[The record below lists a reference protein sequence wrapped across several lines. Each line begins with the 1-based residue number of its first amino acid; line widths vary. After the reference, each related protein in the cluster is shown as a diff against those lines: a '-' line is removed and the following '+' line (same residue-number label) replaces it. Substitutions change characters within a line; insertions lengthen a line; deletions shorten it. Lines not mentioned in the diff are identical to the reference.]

1 MKTKKQFTY
10 SICAVVAAMLF
21 IPFSAKADSRADLI
35 RLSHSLEEIVDEL
48 SHEFSAHYRNSHSYS
63 HLISDLKKIKSEAS
77 HIHSLAHNHNVSVHH
92 LEEDMEELDEL
103 SHHLH
108 KLVDQIEKNAG
119 TYVFRLFGDTRH
131 VHSEL
136 SKMTNNIH
144 SMERA
149 VDRME
154 RERNAHH
161 NHGNNNQFSNQHNQN
176 NSGLIQQNRII
187 QQNGLFQQNRQIQH
201 SGHSQH
207 SQQNNQPVV
216 RPPSPVDLHNRS
228 KAALFGRRR

>member
-1 MKTKKQFTY
+1 MKNKRQFTY

-48 SHEFSAHYRNSHSYS
+48 SHEFGAHYRNSHSYS

-77 HIHSLAHNHNVSVHH
+77 HIHSLAHNQNVSVHH

-108 KLVDQIEKNAG
+108 NLVKKIERDAG

-131 VHSEL
+131 VHTEL

-149 VDRME
+149 VDRLE
-154 RERNAHH
+154 RERNAHQ
-161 NHGNNNQFSNQHNQN
+161 NHAHNNQFNNQHNQN
-176 NSGLIQQNRII
+176 NNIFN
-187 QQNGLFQQNRQIQH
+187 QQNRQIQQNQHNQH
-201 SGHSQH
+201 SGHN
-207 SQQNNQPVV
+207 QQRGQSNQPVV
-216 RPPSPVDLHNRS
+216 RPPSPIDLHNRI